1 MSRYGDP
8 SFAYHIAITKVWALL
23 AARLVEE
30 PVIQFNATNYAVG
43 LARYLSSV
51 HALAAETSSANV
63 TATAAALVGLER
75 AVHHL
80 QLVATRFDARATH
93 LAALA
98 AEPNAPDM
106 PAPARAQLFAE
117 VRAVNV
123 RYKYLERAFLYPKG
137 LDTRP
142 WFKHVVFAPGLW
154 TGYAGATFPGLVESV
169 QFGDDEGLKR
179 WAGII
184 EGTVWRAVR
193 GLDS

>member
-51 HALAAETSSANV
+51 HALAAVTSSANV
-63 TATAAALVGLER
+63 TATVAALVGLER
-75 AVHHL
+75 AIQHL

-179 WAGII
+179 WASII

-193 GLDS
+193 RLDA